1 MSVNRELEVVC
12 CFWSINFLC
21 HFFFFVVIVRFVV
34 VVVLFCFFVFFGFW
48 FWFWFWFWFVLCCFY
63 FLILPPAILEKSYT
77 LTQTL
82 PIFFPLYLGQPVT
95 MTTAPGRVLPL
106 LTFSDDLKGLNTVP
120 RTPKDPYL

>member
-48 FWFWFWFWFVLCCFY
+48 FWFWFCFVLFLFSYLTSCY
-63 FLILPPAILEKSYT
+63 FGEKLHTYSNT
-77 LTQTL
+77 SN
-82 PIFFPLYLGQPVT
+82 FFPSVFRSAG
-95 MTTAPGRVLPL
+95 
-106 LTFSDDLKGLNTVP
+106 DDDHST
-120 RTPKDPYL
+120 R